1 MITKRNHQ
9 KVAKS
14 RIHEKRFPFHIRVW
28 AFTQVWTVK
37 KEVGLNIPVS
47 IICLI
52 RISDLILRV
61 NKQMTAVDPS
71 GAAFF

>member
-1 MITKRNHQ
+1 M
-9 KVAKS
+9 
-14 RIHEKRFPFHIRVW
+14 
-28 AFTQVWTVK
+28 K

-71 GAAFF
+71 GGAFFQPGISSGVSCFFCFVFDVGLDSYGLSTIL